1 GYFNNVYGATSCCKC
16 CSGWYNS
23 QRSQTHCFNCP
34 GLGSAKQ
41 GSPPASTSSNDC
53 TFTLTDY
60 VSSCDQSSSGTCPP
74 TQAQLLPSTKA
85 KRFGRLPTCA
95 NPNEKPC
102 PIILAG
108 EGRQRDAEMLTGAG
122 SYECIN
128 VQSNLE
134 SCGGCISEDAGQDCT
149 AIDHVNVVKCI
160 RGKCVVGECKKGYS
174 VSADYSRCVNTSR
187 HKLRGQG
194 HQGMHD
200 F

>member
-1 GYFNNVYGATSCCKC
+1 MDRLSLFIA
-16 CSGWYNS
+16 
-23 QRSQTHCFNCP
+23 
-34 GLGSAKQ
+34 
-41 GSPPASTSSNDC
+41 
-53 TFTLTDY
+53 
-60 VSSCDQSSSGTCPP
+60 P
-74 TQAQLLPSTKA
+74 TQAQVLPSTKA

-160 RGKCVVGECKKGYS
+160 KGKCVVGECKKGYS

-194 HQGMHD
+194 HQGVHD